1 MKARVLFLFAVVFLF
16 LSEAYCEVEVSPVS
30 SDILKNVFIGIV
42 VLVGIAIIAIKMS
55 FKKTAGAKGAA
66 GPGGEAAGEVSS
78 ASSSGVRLKPARLV
92 ELHNS
97 RVYDIPPD
105 GELTM
110 GRVFEN
116 AVVIK
121 SPSVSRHH
129 AKIVAEPE
137 GYALYDLGSKK
148 GTFVNGEMIERKIL
162 RNSDMIEISSE
173 DFMFTYK

>member
-1 MKARVLFLFAVVFLF
+1 MKARMLFLFAVVFLF
-16 LSEAYCEVEVSPVS
+16 LSEVYCEVEGLPVDS
-30 SDILKNVFIGIV
+30 GRLKNVFIGIV
-42 VLVGIAIIAIKMS
+42 VLVGIAIIAIKTS
-55 FKKTAGAKGAA
+55 SRKTAGAKSAA
-66 GPGGEAAGEVSS
+66 GPGGKASGAVSS
-78 ASSSGVRLKPARLV
+78 ASSGGVRLKPARLV

-97 RVYDIPPD
+97 RIYDIPPD

-137 GYALYDLGSKK
+137 GYVLYDLGSKK
-148 GTFVNGEMIERKIL
+148 GTFVNGEMIDRRIL

-173 DFMFTYK
+173 DFMFTYQ

>member
-1 MKARVLFLFAVVFLF
+1 MKAAIAFLFAVVFLF
-16 LSEAYCEVEVSPVS
+16 SSEVYCQVEGS
-30 SDILKNVFIGIV
+30 SVDSGMMKNIFIGIV
-42 VLVGIAIIAIKMS
+42 ILVGVAIIAIKMS
-55 FKKTAGAKGAA
+55 SKKTAGAKSAA
-66 GPGGEAAGEVSS
+66 GPGDKTSGA
-78 ASSSGVRLKPARLV
+78 ASSESSEGVWLKPARLV

-97 RVYDIPPD
+97 RVYDIPQG
-105 GELTM
+105 GELTI

-116 AVVIK
+116 TVIIK

-162 RNSDMIEISSE
+162 RNSDMIEISKE
-173 DFMFTYK
+173 DFMFTYQ

>member
-1 MKARVLFLFAVVFLF
+1 MKAAIVFFFAVVLLF
-16 LSEAYCEVEVSPVS
+16 LSEAYCEVEGSQVSF
-30 SDILKNVFIGIV
+30 DTMKNVFIGTVI
-42 VLVGIAIIAIKMS
+42 LMGIAIVAIKMS
-55 FKKTAGAKGAA
+55 FKKTAGAKSAA
-66 GPGGEAAGEVSS
+66 GPGGKTSGAASS
-78 ASSSGVRLKPARLV
+78 ASSEGVRLKPARLV

-97 RVYDIPPD
+97 RVYDIPQG

-129 AKIVAEPE
+129 AKIVAEAE

-148 GTFVNGEMIERKIL
+148 GTFVNGEMIDRKIL

-173 DFMFTYK
+173 DFMFTYQ